1 MTTQL
6 TEFVELLAEPKM
18 LLLLHF
24 LSAFLFLL
32 GAQMLATRLFVSD
45 KSRWSAVVIAGACFT
60 LPVAGTALSVMDPYV
75 TARSGHASNLGDQTT
90 PAPHGAGNDRLAA
103 QDPDTG
109 RQTKRILYPIPNFS
123 AVNAEV
129 KLPPQTVKE
138 KLATTTP
145 AEESSKSTA
154 RDSGLPNAPQPV
166 QVSSQPGEKGPS
178 QTDTGNISGTV
189 LDTRGD
195 VLQGAT
201 VTLAGQSGSDVR
213 TVESGSDGQFA
224 FTSLPPDAYRITVTA
239 PGMNRFT
246 STQILLQ
253 AGEFRLVP
261 AVTLSVSGG
270 STSVIVTGNKE
281 ELSLEQVQIAVQQRV
296 VGVIPNFYSTYDWN
310 APPMEAKQKFQLSF
324 RSIIDPV
331 SFLVVAGIAGAEQ
344 YQNVFPDYGG
354 GIEGYGKRYGA
365 ALANHVSA
373 SLLGRAVY
381 PSIFHQDPRYFY
393 KGKGSIRSR
402 ALYAMSAAVIAR
414 GDDGRWKPN
423 YSNVLG
429 NFSAGAISNLY
440 YPASDRGASLVLLN
454 GLADTGADA
463 VSNLI
468 REFLLKGITT
478 HVPKGANGQP

>member
-6 TEFVELLAEPKM
+6 TEFVELVAEPKL

-32 GAQMLATRLFVSD
+32 GAQMLTTRLFVSE
-45 KSRWSAVVIAGACFT
+45 KSRWGAVVMAGTCFT
-60 LPVAGTALSVMDPYV
+60 LPVTGTALPVMHPYV
-75 TARSGHASNLGDQTT
+75 AARSGYASNLDDQTT
-90 PAPHGAGNDRLAA
+90 PAPPGAENDRLGA
-103 QDPDTG
+103 QDLDTG
-109 RQTKRILYPIPNFS
+109 KQTKRFLYPIPNFRE
-123 AVNAEV
+123 VNAEV

-138 KLATTTP
+138 KLTTTTH
-145 AEESSKSTA
+145 AQESWNSTPC
-154 RDSGLPNAPQPV
+154 DSSLPNAPQPV
-166 QVSSQPGEKGPS
+166 QVISQPGENGPS
-178 QTDTGNISGTV
+178 QPDTGNISGTV

-195 VLQGAT
+195 VLQGAK

-213 TVESGSDGQFA
+213 TVESGNDGQFA
-224 FTSLPPDAYRITVTA
+224 FTNLPPDAYRITVTA

-246 STQILLQ
+246 STQILLH

-270 STSVIVTGNKE
+270 STSVTVTGNKE

-440 YPASDRGASLVLLN
+440 YPASDRGASLFLLN